1 VTTLMALLF
10 HRHYPQHITA
20 GQVGLA
26 INYTLMTPIYLQ
38 WVVRFWSEL
47 EMYFNALQRVLHYSQ
62 LRQENQLSQ
71 RAQQT
76 APAPLEGRAEWPVE
90 GHIELRDVSI
100 AYRPCLQPVVTGVN
114 LRVRHGEKIG
124 ICGRTGSGKSTLVN
138 AIFRLADVVSGSIL
152 IDNVDISTVEP
163 HYLRSRL
170 TTVPQDT
177 LIIAG
182 TLRDNLDPEHQLP
195 DQEIYQVL
203 EAVHLKEVLGATSLD
218 TELWKGG
225 GCNLSVG
232 QQQLL
237 SLARA
242 ALRPSPI
249 LILDEPSSALDQE
262 AENILHYC
270 LDHLFHNRTILLVA
284 HDVSSLRKCDRV
296 CLIEDGK
303 LMMEG
308 SPDQVLNRLQK
319 ISEEH

>member
-1 VTTLMALLF
+1 MALLF
-10 HRHYPQHITA
+10 HQHYPQHITA

-62 LRQENQLSQ
+62 LRQESQPSQ
-71 RAQQT
+71 RVNMQNISLSACNIIHMYAASKQQLPT
-76 APAPLEGRAEWPVE
+76 PAEDRAEWPTE
-90 GHIELRDVSI
+90 GYIELKEVSI

-114 LRVRHGEKIG
+114 LKVSHGEKIG

-138 AIFRLADVVSGSIL
+138 AIFRLADVVSGTIL
-152 IDNVDISTVEP
+152 IDNIDISTMEP

-182 TLRDNLDPEHQLP
+182 TLRDNLDPEHELP

-203 EAVHLKEVLGATSLD
+203 EAVHLKEVLGTTNLD

-225 GCNLSVG
+225 GCSLSVG

-262 AENILHYC
+262 AESVLHYC
-270 LDHLFHNRTILLVA
+270 LDHLFRDRTILLVA
-284 HDVSSLRKCDRV
+284 VIFSST
-296 CLIEDGK
+296 
-303 LMMEG
+303 
-308 SPDQVLNRLQK
+308 
-319 ISEEH
+319 